1 MKRFKRKTYK
11 PESIYHITMKTLFWI
26 QKAIKKPGS
35 LHKQLKIPEDK
46 KIPMALLKKI
56 VAAKAGDEITFNRER
71 IKVTRLMEQRA
82 IAAINLKNISKKKR

>member
-1 MKRFKRKTYK
+1 MKR
-11 PESIYHITMKTLFWI
+11 LFWI
-26 QKAIKKPGS
+26 KKAIKKPGS

-56 VAAKAGDEITFNRER
+56 VAAKAGDKITFKDKK
-71 IKVTRLMEQRA
+71 IKVTKLMERRA

>member
-1 MKRFKRKTYK
+1 MKR
-11 PESIYHITMKTLFWI
+11 LFWI

-35 LHKQLKIPEDK
+35 LHKQLKIPKDE

-56 VAAKAGDEITFNRER
+56 VAAKAGDEIIFKKKK